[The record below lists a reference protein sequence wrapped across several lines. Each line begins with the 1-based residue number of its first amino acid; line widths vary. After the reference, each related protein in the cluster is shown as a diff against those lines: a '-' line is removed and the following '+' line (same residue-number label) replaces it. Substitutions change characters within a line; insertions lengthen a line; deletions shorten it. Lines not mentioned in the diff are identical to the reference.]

1 MLLKSYWS
9 HTTKYT
15 CRWGRGNVSSTEVT
29 KPVMMQHFLRS
40 VMWLTLHSGATQI
53 QFLAFTE
60 TRGIAPA
67 LVKIHSSNRE
77 GIRGVLLSHFQNP
90 DFWYN
95 DVPLDAR
102 NKK

>member
-15 CRWGRGNVSSTEVT
+15 CRWGRSNVSSTEVT
-29 KPVMMQHFLRS
+29 KPVMMQHFPRN
-40 VMWLTLHSGATQI
+40 VMWLTLHSGP
-53 QFLAFTE
+53 QFPASTE

-77 GIRGVLLSHFQNP
+77 GIKGVLLSHFQNP
-90 DFWYN
+90 EFWYN

-102 NKK
+102 NNK